1 MTSVKGSQTEKNLLI
16 SFSGEGQARNRQE
29 TRQEP
34 EDGNTVGS
42 TSLIQ
47 SGMDRQESMQERDGT
62 TGRNERG
69 DIFTS

>member
-1 MTSVKGSQTEKNLLI
+1 MDTKRKFMSQD
-16 SFSGEGQARNRQE
+16 SAVEGQARNRPE

-34 EDGNTVGS
+34 EDGITVGS

-47 SGMDRQESMQERDGT
+47 SGMDRQESMQERDGI

-69 DIFTS
+69 DVFTS